1 MPRSPLARAARMLL
15 RLAGWLITPVV
26 LTLTAAIGA
35 TITALVAP
43 RLSTTGALVLMAFG
57 GLVGALLGLLA
68 WEKLLGR
75 SPELRAALAVTAEGV
90 PEPLVVEDMI
100 AESEASEVPPS

>member
-1 MPRSPLARAARMLL
+1 MHRSPLARAARILL

-26 LTLTAAIGA
+26 LTVTAAVGA

-43 RLSTTGALVLMAFG
+43 RLSTTAALVTMAFG
-57 GLVGALLGLLA
+57 GLAGALIGLLG

-90 PEPLVVEDMI
+90 PEPEAVDEVI
-100 AESEASEVPPS
+100 AEVEGSEVKPS